1 MGLCRPL
8 IPSAS
13 VRGFSLPGNAKVG
26 SPESRS
32 GPDWATNRGQHKL
45 GPGRNFSAPRGI
57 APKPWKKGL
66 QLPPTGV
73 EMQAAASGCPS
84 LSINVYWTS
93 VGHQNGLLP

>member
-32 GPDWATNRGQHKL
+32 GPDWATNQGQRKL

-57 APKPWKKGL
+57 AALRRNYRRRACSYHQPAWKCRL
-66 QLPPTGV
+66 LRLDV
-73 EMQAAASGCPS
+73 HRCP
-84 LSINVYWTS
+84 
-93 VGHQNGLLP
+93 

>member
-45 GPGRNFSAPRGI
+45 GPGKNFSAPRGI
-57 APKPWKKGL
+57 ATLRRNHGRRACSYHQPAWKGR
-66 QLPPTGV
+66 
-73 EMQAAASGCPS
+73 
-84 LSINVYWTS
+84 
-93 VGHQNGLLP
+93 LLRLDTHCCL

>member
-32 GPDWATNRGQHKL
+32 GPDWATNRG
-45 GPGRNFSAPRGI
+45 S
-57 APKPWKKGL
+57 
-66 QLPPTGV
+66 
-73 EMQAAASGCPS
+73 
-84 LSINVYWTS
+84 
-93 VGHQNGLLP
+93 

>member
-1 MGLCRPL
+1 MGLYRPL

-32 GPDWATNRGQHKL
+32 GPDWATNQGQRKL

-57 APKPWKKGL
+57 AALRRNYRRRACSYHQPAWKCRL
-66 QLPPTGV
+66 LRLDV
-73 EMQAAASGCPS
+73 HHCP
-84 LSINVYWTS
+84 
-93 VGHQNGLLP
+93 